1 MPSRAERSIAACAS
15 LSTQPL
21 FIAEFPSR
29 ERNTPRARG
38 ADGASANLRQ
48 ARGQLLPSAR
58 LLHQPERRGRS
69 LSSLSAELD
78 STGSIEGAGA
88 GGVKDGASSRK
99 AWGAGSRT
107 VERRRGGSV
116 AGGSGTGPAICAD
129 GASCGRVSAGGRT
142 SPRASA
148 VGAAGGSLSGAGGAG
163 GAGPANGGGAAEG

>member
-38 ADGASANLRQ
+38 ADGATANLRQ

-69 LSSLSAELD
+69 LSSVSAELD
-78 STGSIEGAGA
+78 STGPIEGAGA
-88 GGVKDGASSRK
+88 GVKDGAGGLASSR
-99 AWGAGSRT
+99 
-107 VERRRGGSV
+107 
-116 AGGSGTGPAICAD
+116 
-129 GASCGRVSAGGRT
+129 
-142 SPRASA
+142 
-148 VGAAGGSLSGAGGAG
+148 
-163 GAGPANGGGAAEG
+163 N

>member
-21 FIAEFPSR
+21 FIAELPSR

-38 ADGASANLRQ
+38 ADGATANLRQ

-78 STGSIEGAGA
+78 STGSIEGAG
-88 GGVKDGASSRK
+88 VKDGAGGLASSRN

-107 VERRRGGSV
+107 VERRRGGSG
-116 AGGSGTGPAICAD
+116 AGGSGTGSAICA
-129 GASCGRVSAGGRT
+129 GAASCGRG
-142 SPRASA
+142 
-148 VGAAGGSLSGAGGAG
+148 
-163 GAGPANGGGAAEG
+163 